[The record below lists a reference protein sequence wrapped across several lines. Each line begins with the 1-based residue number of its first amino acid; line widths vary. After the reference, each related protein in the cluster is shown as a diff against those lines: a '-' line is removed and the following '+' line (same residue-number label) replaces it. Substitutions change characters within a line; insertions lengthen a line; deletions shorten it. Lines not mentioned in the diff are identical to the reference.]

1 MRIRPFWI
9 LALCVITTSAFA
21 QPYTAPIGIGLE
33 TWPSPY
39 PLQYL
44 PLEIEG
50 QKLNMA
56 YMDVQPRD
64 DAKARTVVLLHGK
77 NFFGAYWGDVAADL
91 VKHGYRVVIPD
102 QIGFGHSSKPNI
114 HYSFDLLAQNT
125 AALLDHLK
133 IDKAAIVGHSMG
145 GMLAVRFVRNYPQ
158 RATHLILE
166 NPIGLED
173 YRMKV
178 PPRPFA
184 KTYENELGQNEERI
198 RKYYKTY
205 FVNWKPEYEKLIEPQ
220 IRATLSPEFPRWAM
234 ASALTYGMIY
244 QQPVRHEFSLIQTP
258 TLLIIGQSDRTT
270 IGCDLVSKEVLATLG
285 NYPELGRAAHK
296 DIANSQLI
304 EIPNCGHIPHLEATG
319 QFLAE
324 VRRFLK

>member
-1 MRIRPFWI
+1 MKIRLFI
-9 LALCVITTSAFA
+9 ALALLALAPVAGA

-33 TWPSPY
+33 AWPSPY

-50 QKLNMA
+50 QKLRMA
-56 YMDVQPRD
+56 YMDVHPQD
-64 DAKARTVVLLHGK
+64 DSKAAVIVLLHGK
-77 NFFGAYWGDVAADL
+77 NFFGAYWGDVAAAL
-91 VKHGYRVVIPD
+91 VKDGYRVVIPD
-102 QIGFGHSSKPNI
+102 QIGFGHSSKPNV

-125 AALLDHLK
+125 ALLLEHLK
-133 IDKAAIVGHSMG
+133 IEKAAVVGHSMG

-178 PPRPFA
+178 PPRPFER
-184 KTYENELGQNEERI
+184 TYESELSQNEERI
-198 RKYYKTY
+198 RKYYQTY
-205 FVNWKPEYEKLIEPQ
+205 FVHWKPEYEKLIEPQ

-234 ASALTYGMIY
+234 ASALTYQMIY
-244 QQPVRHEFSLIQTP
+244 QQPVRHEFGLIQTP
-258 TLLIIGQSDRTT
+258 TLLIIGQNDRTT
-270 IGCDLVSKEVLATLG
+270 IGRDLVSKEVLATLG
-285 NYPELGRAAHK
+285 NYPELGRAAHH
-296 DIANSQLI
+296 DIPNSQLL
-304 EIPNCGHIPHLEATG
+304 EIPNCGHLPHLEAKE
-319 QFLAE
+319 QFLEA